1 MSTTAQPLAGE
12 QRRLAAIISADVV
25 GYSQLMGRDESG
37 TLARLLEHR
46 RERFEPVLARH
57 GGRLV
62 KLTGDGALAEFPSA
76 VNALTAAIEF
86 QQAMSEANQDQPE
99 NSAIVFRIGL
109 HLGDLIVD
117 GDDLYG
123 DGVNVAARL
132 EAEAPPGGIVISGD
146 VHNAVIGRLKATVDD
161 LGSLALKNIARPIQA
176 FRVGWEP
183 ADWKISAP
191 SVGAALISTAPPSA
205 AVPLPLPD
213 KTSIAVLPFQNMS
226 GDPEQEYFADGIA
239 EDIITELSRF
249 KSLFVI
255 ARNSSF
261 TYKGRAVDVKQV
273 GRELGVRY
281 VLEGSVRRAGP
292 RIRASAQLIDAISGA
307 HIWAERYDSAVEDI
321 FAVQDDLTRK
331 IVAVLPGRLEDA
343 EHALASRKTSKSLEA
358 HDLLLRAKFLHH
370 FVSLDANLEAQA
382 CLDRAI
388 EKDPTFAAAL
398 AWKACTLGQAWKQEF
413 QPHDLKREVEINRL
427 VRRAIELDD
436 NDAECHRIMCRIS
449 LLQRRYEKSEYHLG
463 RALELTPN
471 DPRLVVQ
478 RGINS
483 TYLGEA
489 RAALPWIEQAMRID
503 PFSAS
508 HYETDWVRALY
519 ASGRPGEANAVLQR
533 SVRNDHVHHLWLA
546 TCSVEVGQEEQARK
560 EVRKALAMRP
570 ALTISS
576 VLAHEP
582 WKKSEDAERI
592 QAALL
597 RASLPLG
604 GPASSWAL
612 ADADG

>member
-1 MSTTAQPLAGE
+1 MSITGQLLAGE

-25 GYSQLMGRDESG
+25 GYSRLMGRDESG

-46 RERFEPVLARH
+46 KQRFEPVLARH

-76 VNALTAAIEF
+76 VNALSAAIEF

-99 NSAIVFRIGL
+99 DTAIVFRIGL

-146 VHNAVIGRLKATVDD
+146 VHNAVSGRLKATTDD
-161 LGSLALKNIARPIQA
+161 LGSLALKNIERPIQA

-183 ADWKISAP
+183 ADWKVSAA
-191 SVGAALISTAPPSA
+191 SVGAPSINTVRPSA
-205 AVPLPLPD
+205 AVPLALPD
-213 KTSIAVLPFQNMS
+213 KTSVAVLPFQNMS

-273 GRELGVRY
+273 GRELGVHY

-292 RIRASAQLIDAISGA
+292 RLRVSAQLIDTLSGA
-307 HIWAERYDSAVEDI
+307 HIWAERYDPTGEDL
-321 FAVQDDLTRK
+321 FSVQDELTYK
-331 IVAVLPGRLEDA
+331 IVAVLPGRLESA
-343 EHALASRKTSKSLEA
+343 EHALAGRKASQSLDA
-358 HDLLLRAKFLHH
+358 YDLLLRGKFLMH
-370 FVSLDANLEAQA
+370 FENPQANLEAEA
-382 CLDRAI
+382 CFDLAI
-388 EKDPTFAAAL
+388 EKDPTFAAAF
-398 AWKACTLGQAWKQEF
+398 AWKACAIGQAWTNEYWPRDPARF
-413 QPHDLKREVEINRL
+413 AEIHRF
-427 VRRAIELDD
+427 VRRAMELDE
-436 NDAECHRIMCRIS
+436 NDAECHRIMCRLS
-449 LLQRRYEKSEYHLG
+449 LIQRQYEKSEYHLG
-463 RALELTPN
+463 RALSLTPN
-471 DPRLVVQ
+471 DPRLIVQ

-483 TYLGEA
+483 TYLGDA
-489 RAALPWIEQAMRID
+489 KAALPWIEQVMRVD

-508 HYETDWVRALY
+508 RYEIDWVRALY
-519 ASGRPGEANAVLQR
+519 ASGRPIDAKAVLER
-533 SVRNDHVHHLWLA
+533 SARSHYNTCLWFA
-546 TCSVEVGQEEQARK
+546 ACCVEAGQVEQARHSIR
-560 EVRKALAMRP
+560 EALAIRP
-570 ALTISS
+570 DLTIAS
-576 VLAHEP
+576 VLEGQP
-582 WKKSEDAERI
+582 WKRPEDTARI
-592 QAALL
+592 EAVLL
-597 RASLPLG
+597 RAGLPH
-604 GPASSWAL
+604 
-612 ADADG
+612 

>member
-37 TLARLLEHR
+37 THARLREHR
-46 RERFEPVLARH
+46 RKRFEPVLARH

-76 VNALTAAIEF
+76 VNALSAAIEF

-99 NSAIVFRIGL
+99 HSAIVFRIGL

-146 VHNAVIGRLKATVDD
+146 VHNAVMGRLKATLDD

-321 FAVQDDLTRK
+321 FAVQDELTRK
-331 IVAVLPGRLEDA
+331 IVAVLPGRLENA

-358 HDLLLRAKFLHH
+358 YDLLLRGKFLHH
-370 FVSLDANLEAQA
+370 LENPDANLEAEA
-382 CLDRAI
+382 CFDLAI
-388 EKDPTFAAAL
+388 EKDPAFAAAI
-398 AWKACTLGQAWKQEF
+398 AWKACTFGQAWNQEYR
-413 QPHDLKREVEINRL
+413 PRDPALWTEINRL
-427 VRRAIELDD
+427 ARRAMELDE

-449 LLQRRYEKSEYHLG
+449 LDQRQYEKSEHHLG
-463 RALELTPN
+463 RALSLTPN
-471 DPRLVVQ
+471 DPRLIVQ

-483 TYLGEA
+483 TYLGDA
-489 RAALPWIEQAMRID
+489 QAALPWIEEVMRID

-508 HYETDWVRALY
+508 RYETDWVRALY
-519 ASGRPGEANAVLQR
+519 ACGRPVDAKAILERTAR
-533 SVRNDHVHHLWLA
+533 SHYESRLWLA
-546 TCSVEVGQEEQARK
+546 ACYVETGQEEPARHAIR
-560 EVRKALAMRP
+560 EALAMRP
-570 ALTISS
+570 GLTISS
-576 VLAHEP
+576 VLERQP
-582 WKKSEDAERI
+582 WKRSEDVARVE
-592 QAALL
+592 AALL
-597 RASLPLG
+597 CAGLPH
-604 GPASSWAL
+604 
-612 ADADG
+612 